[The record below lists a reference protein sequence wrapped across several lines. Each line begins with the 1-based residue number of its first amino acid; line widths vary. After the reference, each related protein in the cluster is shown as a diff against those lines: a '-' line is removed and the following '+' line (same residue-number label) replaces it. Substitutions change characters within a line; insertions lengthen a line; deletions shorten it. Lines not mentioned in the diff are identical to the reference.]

1 MFRKFLRIHLR
12 HSSAT
17 VTAGEMI
24 ASFHVRIRIVAWV
37 IGWKLN
43 LLREVLALSCGH

>member
-1 MFRKFLRIHLR
+1 MLWKFLRVNLR
-12 HSSAT
+12 HSCAT

-24 ASFHVRIRIVAWV
+24 ASFDLRPRTAAQV

-43 LLREVLALSCGH
+43 LLQEDDKDQ